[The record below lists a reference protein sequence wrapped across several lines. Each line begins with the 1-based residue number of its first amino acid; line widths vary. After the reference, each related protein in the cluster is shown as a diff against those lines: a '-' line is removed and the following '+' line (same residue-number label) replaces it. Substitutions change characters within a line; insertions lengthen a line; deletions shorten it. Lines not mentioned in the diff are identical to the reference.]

1 MESERADLHP
11 RSSSSKDCVSS
22 DKFYQKGK
30 NREEEKHVDLLN
42 SKENIIHSHFC
53 LKYQS
58 NESNLACLDHPP
70 CLIKNHILNNLME
83 YFKVESILWNDLM
96 ILFQIIPVQ
105 NLSLSHWL
113 QQNVL
118 TDRK

>member
-42 SKENIIHSHFC
+42 SKENIIHSYFC

-83 YFKVESILWNDLM
+83 YFKVESI
-96 ILFQIIPVQ
+96 F
-105 NLSLSHWL
+105 
-113 QQNVL
+113 
-118 TDRK
+118 